1 MILAIQIIL
10 ALIWAYILYVL
21 KRAKLNFWL
30 FLVGSFGLFIF
41 MMIWV
46 RPLLTEPLAR
56 VVAAMAGAVG
66 GLTGTFAAYFRYG
79 IIFIQSAMGS
89 ITLKVD
95 FECSGIIE
103 IMAFLSLLIF
113 FQVYT
118 LREKLMVG
126 VAGVLGIMLANTIRI
141 IAICEIIYF
150 GGVGT
155 YFIAHAIVGRLIF
168 YSLSVLLYFFVF
180 TKPQIV
186 RITVGKFKYGDGK
199 QAS

>member
-66 GLTGTFAAYFRYG
+66 GLTGTFDAYFRYG

>member
-1 MILAIQIIL
+1 MLWLILVPLTLLWIYL
-10 ALIWAYILYVL
+10 LYVL
-21 KRAKLNFWL
+21 KRAGLNFWL
-30 FLVGSFGLFIF
+30 FLTGSFGLFILEMF
-41 MMIWV
+41 LV
-46 RPLLTEPLAR
+46 RPVLTEPLAR
-56 VVAAMAGAVG
+56 VVAAMAGVVG
-66 GLTGTFAAYFRYG
+66 KLTGTFSAFFRYG
-79 IIFIQSAMGS
+79 IIFIHSVSGS

-103 IMAFLSLLIF
+103 IMAFVSLLAF
-113 FQVYT
+113 FQVYS

-155 YFIAHAIVGRLIF
+155 YFVAHAIIGRLIF

-199 QAS
+199 QSS